1 MVHRA
6 AKMLPE
12 STKLSDA
19 PSIVKVLAPQQ
30 TLETEETVPVA
41 AVESSPDHQRR
52 ARRPTRVALFLV
64 AFATV
69 AFALGML
76 VGTFA
81 DLASSSHAVADVTS
95 AISRQITAR
104 SGAVAA
110 DSGTCSRM
118 GVDRLKAGGNAI
130 DAAGVHPRFFGL
142 RCGLAYAPLCGLYTA
157 ICAKR

>member
-52 ARRPTRVALFLV
+52 ARRPTRVALFLKV
-64 AFATV
+64 ISVSTEHLSVVQMGAPNQLELQNCAT
-69 AFALGML
+69 A
-76 VGTFA
+76 T
-81 DLASSSHAVADVTS
+81 
-95 AISRQITAR
+95 
-104 SGAVAA
+104 
-110 DSGTCSRM
+110 
-118 GVDRLKAGGNAI
+118 
-130 DAAGVHPRFFGL
+130 
-142 RCGLAYAPLCGLYTA
+142 
-157 ICAKR
+157 